1 MPDTAPPES
10 LKFIKLNHINAIVD
24 GYQSA
29 VDHFVGRV
37 GLQLNLEIPAQGDDV
52 DACLASLGPVM
63 FEFFAPRQR
72 AERGQGRLLALYGDH
87 YIGAEYQVA
96 DIDAAR
102 SACQALGI
110 RLLNDRETFFFT
122 HPRDSFG
129 ISWELWDGDWHAPRP
144 DNHQFELV
152 HPASYWRDHPL
163 GVTGLACMRAA
174 VPDVVAA
181 TAFYESALGATVAYR
196 AARPAIAAEAV
207 GVEIGDTVIEL
218 LGPAGD
224 GELASFLDRY
234 GPRLRSTVFTV
245 VDLERARRHLESV
258 GVPLVPGDDGASW
271 LLDPEHNHG
280 LRFELTES

>member
-1 MPDTAPPES
+1 VSDRAVPES

-37 GLQLNLEIPAQGDDV
+37 GLQLNLEIPSQGDDV

-72 AERGQGRLLALYGDH
+72 AERGQGRLLDLYGDH

-96 DIDAAR
+96 DVDAAR
-102 SACQALGI
+102 STCEALGI
-110 RLLNDRETFFFT
+110 RLLNDRGTFFFT

-129 ISWELWDGDWHAPRP
+129 VSWELWDGDWHAPRP
-144 DNHQFELV
+144 DNQAFQLV
-152 HPASYWRDHPL
+152 HPASYWRRHPL
-163 GVTGLACMRAA
+163 GVTGLACLRAA
-174 VPDVVAA
+174 VPDLAAA
-181 TAFYESALGATVAYR
+181 TAFYESALGGTVMYR
-196 AARPAIAAEAV
+196 APRPAIGADAA

-218 LGPAGD
+218 LGPSGD
-224 GELASFLDRY
+224 GELAAFLEQN
-234 GPRLRSTVFTV
+234 GPRLRSTVFAV
-245 VDLERARRHLESV
+245 VDLERARRHLHSV
-258 GVPLVPGDDGASW
+258 GVPLVPGDDGDSW

-280 LRFELTES
+280 LRFELTQR